1 MGKRILRD
9 QDELF
14 HAEVADRYKST
25 AGTQEKVDEAIVA
38 RDLAEVEKTG
48 YVVIER
54 LIPQAK
60 LDEICADILPRFT
73 HTSGRNTFEGFATQR
88 LYSLLEKTMVCN
100 ELVDHPRVLALLDRI
115 LEPNYLLSAVQPINI
130 LPGEAA
136 QPLHH
141 DDGFYRV
148 KRPRAPLG
156 AATVFA
162 LDDFTAHNGATV
174 VLPGSDTWDERRP
187 TETDERRTLVMPAGS
202 VVFFVGTLWHGGGAN
217 RTDRSRLALAVQY
230 CAPWCRPQE
239 NFSLAISR
247 ERVKQC
253 SAHVQRMLGYSIHQ
267 PFMGYVDGMHPLRL
281 LAR

>member
-14 HAEVADRYKST
+14 HANLAERYKST
-25 AGTQEKVDEAIVA
+25 AGTQEKVEEASLA
-38 RDLAEVEKTG
+38 RDLADVEKAG

-54 LIPQAK
+54 LIPQDK
-60 LDEICADILPRFT
+60 IDEIRTDILPRFT
-73 HTSGRNTFEGFATQR
+73 YTSGRNTFEGFATQR
-88 LYSLLEKTMVCN
+88 LYSLFEKTMVCN
-100 ELVDHPRVLALLDRI
+100 DLVDHPRILALLDRV
-115 LEPNYLLSAVQPINI
+115 LEPNYLLSAVQAINI
-130 LPGEAA
+130 LPQEAA

-141 DDGFYRV
+141 DDAFYPV

-156 AATVFA
+156 AATIFA
-162 LDDFTAHNGATV
+162 IDDFTVDNGATV
-174 VLPGSDTWDERRP
+174 VLPGSHTWDERRP
-187 TETDERRTLVMPAGS
+187 TDADERRTLVMPAGS
-202 VVFFVGTLWHGGGAN
+202 VVFFLGTLWHSGGAN
-217 RTDRSRLALAVQY
+217 RTNRSRLALTVQY

-253 SAHVQRMLGYSIHQ
+253 SPHVQRMLGYSIHQ

-281 LAR
+281 LER